1 MAVEFFIQ
9 QECNP
14 SLSSIHMAFSSLSSF
29 REAEVSSNISEIIW
43 KLSLVF
49 RSEERV
55 VLKTQVCKIAY
66 FGRLSLFLQQKVSV
80 LISDWLPVVINKRDA
95 RKLTSASRNKNNRS
109 IFNLIFFFYDGSPVV
124 I

>member
-1 MAVEFFIQ
+1 MT
-9 QECNP
+9 
-14 SLSSIHMAFSSLSSF
+14 FSSLSSF